1 MPVQIRVPTTTKD
14 SEKGLILFIRY
25 LMRYKK
31 INNKEILLINTC
43 IKVKDTPIDEQY
55 VLYTYTLNI
64 KKSEIEDD
72 VYKKY
77 PELLNILPRACS
89 LLVSLDETVIE
100 PLFGPTKF
108 TGHTPIDEDP
118 DENSDK
124 QPESTIFDYDKIKD
138 WADKGELEI
147 TDTSK
152 ENGKFAI
159 VRIISCHTSGKLIII
174 CGSKNNHVAFL
185 LEDIDQQIENTKDNI
200 ILLAILNAIKDNL
213 DKLTNQDII
222 DLFALEYSLV
232 GELCDGQ
239 HFCAAKDG
247 IVYFGFF
254 KNGNA
259 MDTTKALEILRKV
272 GIQTVDSKIVF
283 SPDSDPSTL
292 PNVFILPRCKGGEGS
307 VLYFK
312 NIKTGEI
319 ILVKSKSAKYIVWRM
334 FRQVIL
340 KGYKNIE
347 NINERF
353 INTSSY
359 HNLSTEAAIRIVKQ
373 LMKFG
378 LWMISKNLPCSIL
391 GHMPVESVRGS
402 LPCGFYTWWNE
413 YISEGNKDINVIPD
427 DFGSFDAD
435 KFIAG
440 AKIYK
445 KRSHYNLAHVFFVQG
460 LQGGGKSTEADE
472 VCKRLEELG
481 YNVKYI
487 EQDQFYGDTVA
498 CQGAIYH
505 FINVDED
512 PSKPT
517 ILIISRCN
525 ANPKQYDQYLN
536 MLYKLPCVIS
546 FISHDVTKLYW
557 MIALSGILKRSTN
570 RDKLMVGGIEYPIEK
585 VIEFTQENYENFKIH
600 PLAWQVLTYTL
611 DDKLTEEILKLKNPK
626 DIQEFILSNFD
637 ELDGLRRPI
646 DDIVKDMLKIILDT
660 IHRDDVSHNVCNL
673 KPIYVGCAIGPDD
686 KTKLTEFVEK
696 QNPLYEKFTKYVHH
710 CTIDYLGG
718 KKVVSYD
725 QLKPGEKV
733 ICKIDA
739 LVIRKF
745 DGACAFRVSNLTTED
760 GRQVKTTNKYP
771 HITAMIPSE
780 LKPMCSND
788 FVGNTD
794 DSVRIILCNYILET
808 MIFYN

>member
-1 MPVQIRVPTTTKD
+1 MSTPNQIATATNNPEEGLTIFIKNLSRDQELTELISLIIEWIKCKITKLD
-14 SEKGLILFIRY
+14 IPY
-25 LMRYKK
+25 L
-31 INNKEILLINTC
+31 
-43 IKVKDTPIDEQY
+43 
-55 VLYTYTLNI
+55 LYTYHLNI
-64 KKSEIEDD
+64 KKFKNEDD

-77 PELLNILPRACS
+77 PKLLSVLPRGCS

-118 DENSDK
+118 DENSDENSDK
-124 QPESTIFDYDKIKD
+124 QPESTIFDYDIIKG
-138 WADKGELEI
+138 WANKYELEI

-159 VRIISCHTSGKLIII
+159 VRIKRCNTSKKLIII

-185 LEDIDQQIENTKDNI
+185 LEDIDQQIKNTKNNI
-200 ILLAILNAIKDNL
+200 ILLSILNAIKDNL

-222 DLFALEYSLV
+222 DLFALGYSLV

-283 SPDSDPSTL
+283 SPDSDPSKL
-292 PNVFILPRCKGGEGS
+292 SNVFILARCKEEEGS
-307 VLYFK
+307 VLYCK
-312 NIKTGEI
+312 NIKTGKI
-319 ILVKSKSAKYIVWRM
+319 ILVKSKSDKYIVWRM
-334 FRQVIL
+334 LRQLIL

-347 NINERF
+347 NIIKRF
-353 INTSSY
+353 IETSSY
-359 HNLSTEAAIRIVKQ
+359 HNLSTEACIRIVKQ
-373 LMKFG
+373 LMSFG
-378 LWMISKNLPCSIL
+378 LWMISKELPCSIL

-402 LPCGFYTWWNE
+402 LPCGFYTWWNK
-413 YISEGNKDINVIPD
+413 YISEGNEDIKVTPD

-440 AKIYK
+440 AKIYE
-445 KRSHYNLAHVFFVQG
+445 KRSHYNPASVIFVQG

-472 VCKRLEELG
+472 ACKRLEELG

-487 EQDQFYGDTVA
+487 EQDQFYGDTLA

-505 FINVDED
+505 FINADEN

-525 ANPKQYDQYLN
+525 ANSKQYDQYLN

-585 VIEFTQENYENFKIH
+585 VIEFTQENYKNFKIH

-626 DIQEFILSNFD
+626 DIQEFIQLNFD
-637 ELDGLRRPI
+637 KLDSLRRPI
-646 DDIVKDMLKIILDT
+646 NDIVDDMLKIILD
-660 IHRDDVSHNVCNL
+660 RDDVSRIVYNP
-673 KPIYVGCAIGPDD
+673 KPIYVGCAIPPKK
-686 KTKLTEFVEK
+686 KTKLTEFVKE
-696 QNPLYEKFTKYVHH
+696 QNPLCEEFTNYVHH
-710 CTIDYLGG
+710 CTLEFLGG
-718 KKVVSYD
+718 KNNVSSD

-739 LVIRKF
+739 LVIRKS
-745 DGACAFRVSNLTTED
+745 DGACAFRVSNLTTKD
-760 GRQVKTTNKYP
+760 GRQIKTTNKCP

-794 DSVRIILCNYILET
+794 DSVKIILCNYILET
-808 MIFYN
+808 IIFYN